1 MHRTKII
8 CTIGPA
14 SDDEAIFAK
23 LICNGTNAIRLNF
36 SHGSYEEHGRRID
49 MAKSIRQ
56 HYNIPLSIIL
66 DTKGPELRLG
76 EFIHETVE
84 LKEGQSFT
92 LTTRNVEGT
101 DSIVSVNYPGLPND
115 VKPNDRLLLDDGLIE
130 LKINEING
138 TEIHCTVMNSGIIG
152 SKKSVNAPNASI
164 QLPAVTQK
172 DIDDIKFGLEKGIDT
187 IAASFIRRAED
198 VLEIKKI
205 LEDNNA
211 TDVQII
217 AKIENQEGLNN
228 LDDII
233 AVADGIMIARGDLG
247 VEIPTEDVP
256 VVQKAII
263 AKCREAGKP
272 VIIAT
277 QMLDSMIRNPRPTR
291 AEATDVANAIYEGAD
306 AIMLSGET
314 ASGKY
319 PIEAL
324 STMIRIVE
332 RVERSIDRN
341 VNALDK
347 MLVTTSVTNA
357 ISHATCTIARDL
369 GAKAIITAT
378 KSGYTARMV
387 AKYRPASP
395 IIAATVSEMAY
406 NKLSL
411 VWGVVPFL
419 VSQME
424 DTDHMIEQSVKIALE
439 SGLINSGD
447 LVVITAG
454 VPVGVS
460 GTTNLIKVHIAGDIL
475 VKGNGFGSKAVYGR
489 VCVIKNYMDAK
500 VKFKDG
506 DILVAKSTNN
516 SLLPFMR
523 RASAIITEEGGIA
536 SHAAVVGLTLEIP
549 VIVGA
554 EEATETL
561 ADGIWVTVDPQHGF
575 IYNGQATI
583 V

>member
-1 MHRTKII
+1 MRKTKII

-14 SDDEAIFAK
+14 SDDKAVFER
-23 LICNGTNAIRLNF
+23 LIAHGTNAIRLNF
-36 SHGSYEEHGRRID
+36 SHGSYEEHGKRID
-49 MAKSIRQ
+49 MAKNARRS
-56 HYNIPLSIIL
+56 HNIPLSIIL
-66 DTKGPELRLG
+66 DTKGPEMRLG
-76 EFIHETVE
+76 KFKIEPVE

-92 LTTRNVEGT
+92 LTTRDIEG
-101 DSIVSVNYPGLPND
+101 DNSIVSVNYAGLTKD
-115 VKPNDRLLLDDGLIE
+115 IKQGDKLLLDDGLIE
-130 LKINEING
+130 LRVKDIDG
-138 TEIHCTVMNSGIIG
+138 TDIHCTVMNSGLIS
-152 SKKSVNAPNASI
+152 SKKSVNAPGISI
-164 QLPAVTQK
+164 QLPSVTQK
-172 DIDDIKFGLEKGIDT
+172 DIDDIKFGIEKGIDT

-198 VLEIKKI
+198 VLGIKKI

-211 TDVQII
+211 YDVQII
-217 AKIENQEGLNN
+217 AKIENQEGINN
-228 LDDII
+228 LDDIM

-263 AKCREAGKP
+263 SKCRDAGKP
-272 VIIAT
+272 VVIAT

-319 PIEAL
+319 PVEAL
-324 STMIRIVE
+324 TTMIRIAE
-332 RVERSIDRN
+332 RVERSLNCD
-341 VNALDK
+341 AAFYDK
-347 MLVTTSVTNA
+347 AISSASITNA

-369 GAKAIITAT
+369 GARAIITAT

-387 AKYRPASP
+387 AKYRPVAP
-395 IIAATVSEMAY
+395 IIATTISEMVY

-419 VSQME
+419 TSQME
-424 DTDHMIEQSVKIALE
+424 GTDEMIEQSVDTALE
-439 SGLINSGD
+439 SELISSGD

-475 VKGNGFGSKAVYGR
+475 VKGVGFGVKAVYGR
-489 VCVIKNYMDAK
+489 VCSVKNYMDAK
-500 VKFKDG
+500 TNFKDG
-506 DILVAKSTNN
+506 DILVAKSTDNT
-516 SLLPFMR
+516 LLPFMR
-523 RASAIITEEGGIA
+523 RASAIITEESGIA

-549 VIVGA
+549 VVVGA
-554 EEATETL
+554 QEATEILT
-561 ADGIWVTVDPQHGF
+561 DGIWVTVDPQHGF
-575 IYNGQATI
+575 VYNGKAAVI
-583 V
+583 